1 VGPEGDAEAGGCLT
15 FARVTPERVTK
26 GFGTEPGSVR
36 LVDAGS
42 AEAALAYPV
51 YGDDIE
57 PASDGGEVTDAIQR
71 AARGG

>member
-1 VGPEGDAEAGGCLT
+1 
-15 FARVTPERVTK
+15 VTK
-26 GFGTEPGSVR
+26 GFRTEPGSAR

-57 PASDGGEVTDAIQR
+57 PASDGGEVTDAIQH